1 MSRNSSSKQPIKF
14 WKHGVMLMAG
24 AALLSKLIG
33 ALQKIPLQNIA
44 GDRVFGI
51 YNAVYPFYQL
61 IAVLA
66 TAGLPT
72 AVSIIIAQR
81 LREGRA
87 AEEAR
92 PALIAA
98 MLLLGASGL
107 IAFCFMWVS
116 ADLTAVLIG
125 DKSSAAAIRILSLAL
140 LIVPFAAVLRGYMQ
154 GRRQMGLSAASQV
167 AEQVMRVAVMLLALE
182 VGIVAGWSESALAA
196 GVMSGATAG
205 AFVALVLLVV
215 LGWPMRTK
223 RSNRTAIGFRRLLR
237 EMKELVI
244 LAVPATLAALVIPAI
259 GVVDAFMVP
268 RLLRESGLGEAG
280 AMSMFGIYSR
290 AQPLVQL
297 IVMVAGA
304 AAAALVPGLVA
315 ARVSNDYKTFGLRLS
330 LLVRLAWTVGAAAA
344 LGLVLLADPLNRMFY
359 MDGKETLTFAL
370 IGCTALAGCANAVF
384 APALQALGSARV
396 PIALLLLAALLK
408 GALNAALVPSL
419 GIEGAALSGVAAL
432 SAAAILGAAAIRH
445 AAAGFRTPHVR
456 TGRLAGMRPA
466 AGAIVA
472 LVVMASAVLLSQRA
486 VNAALGYSLS
496 PRATAT
502 ALALTGAA
510 VGAFVFAAAALR
522 GGIVSAP
529 EWRVLPGGEGLAAR
543 LRRLRL
549 IPPSEQ

>member
-1 MSRNSSSKQPIKF
+1 MSRNSVGKQPMRLLKN
-14 WKHGVMLMAG
+14 GVMVMAG

-33 ALQKIPLQNIA
+33 ALQKIPLQNLA

-72 AVSIIIAQR
+72 AVSIIIAQK
-81 LREGRA
+81 LRDGGSADEV
-87 AEEAR
+87 R

-98 MLLLGASGL
+98 MMLLGATGILS
-107 IAFCFMWVS
+107 FWFMWSS
-116 ADLTAVLIG
+116 AEITAAWIG
-125 DKSSAAAIRILSLAL
+125 DKSTAAAIRMLSLAL

-154 GRRQMGLSAASQV
+154 GRRRMGLSAASQV
-167 AEQVMRVAVMLLALE
+167 VEQLIRVAVMLLVLKL
-182 VGIVAGWSESALAA
+182 GMIAGWSESTLAA
-196 GVMSGATAG
+196 GVMSGAAAG
-205 AFVALVLLVV
+205 ALASLLLLVLL
-215 LGWPMRTK
+215 GWRMKEARE
-223 RSNRTAIGFRRLLR
+223 RLASFVPRQLFR
-237 EMKELVI
+237 EMRVLII

-280 AMSMFGIYSR
+280 AMTMFGIYSR

-315 ARVSNDYKTFGLRLS
+315 ARSRNDHNTLGLRMS

-344 LGLVLLADPLNRMFY
+344 VGLVLLADPLNRMLY
-359 MDGKETLTFAL
+359 MDAKGTATFAL

-419 GIEGAALSGVAAL
+419 GIEGAALSGVIAL
-432 SAAAILGAAAIRH
+432 SAAALLGAAAIRH
-445 AAAGFRTPHVR
+445 ATAGLCPPHVR
-456 TGRLAGMRPA
+456 TGRLAGIGPA

-472 LVVMASAVLLSQRA
+472 LAVMASAVLLTERA
-486 VNAALGYSLS
+486 VDVVLGYSLS

-510 VGAFVFAAAALR
+510 VGAIVFAVAALR
-522 GGIVSAP
+522 VGIVSAQ
-529 EWRVLPGGEGLAAR
+529 EWRALPGGEALARR
-543 LRRLRL
+543 LRSLRL
-549 IPPSEQ
+549 IPPSEH